1 MSFIRTLLG
10 DVPTHGLG
18 RCSAHEHL
26 IIDAP
31 HIAEKHPDFLLDD
44 VEAAGVDLREFR
56 EAGGGWVVDAMP
68 IGAGRCVGKLATVS
82 QRNGVYV
89 VCPTGLHLPIYYRA
103 GYPML
108 SMDRE
113 ALTELFVSEI
123 AEAVHSEADP
133 LSCRAGVVKIAGNLG
148 KLTPHQREA
157 FAAAAETSRRT
168 GCPIITHTEQGTAGE
183 EQVQLLLD
191 GGAHPAHVVLSHTD
205 RLPDISYHRALL
217 SSGVTLEYDHHFRTY
232 LKNGTCPTADL
243 VSRLTPDFPDQIV
256 VGMDMARRSY
266 WHGHGGQPGLV
277 WLLAVLPELLRNRG
291 LDDAL
296 IERVLTYN
304 PARAFAF
311 AEVSRSLPL
320 QEGISFSHLPD

>member
-10 DVPTHGLG
+10 DVPTDDLG

-44 VEAAGVDLREFR
+44 VEAACVDLREFR
-56 EAGGGWVVDAMP
+56 EAGGGWLVDAMP
-68 IGAGRCVGKLATVS
+68 VGAGRCVGKLITVS
-82 QRNGVYV
+82 RRSGVHV
-89 VCPTGLHLPIYYRA
+89 VCPTGLHLPMYYPA
-103 GYPML
+103 EHPML
-108 SMDRE
+108 SMSRE
-113 ALTELFVSEI
+113 ELTELFVSEV
-123 AEAVHSEADP
+123 AEAVRSEADP
-133 LSCRAGVVKIAGNLG
+133 LPYRAGVVKIAGNLG

-183 EQVQLLLD
+183 EQIQLLLD
-191 GGAHPAHVVLSHTD
+191 GGAHPAQIVLSHTD
-205 RLPDISYHRALL
+205 RLPDISYHHALL

-232 LKNGTCPTADL
+232 LKDGTCPTADL
-243 VSRLTPDFPDQIV
+243 VARLAPDFPDQIV

-266 WHGHGGQPGLV
+266 WHGHGGRPGLV
-277 WLLAVLPELLRNRG
+277 WLLTVLPELLRERG
-291 LDDAL
+291 VHDDL
-296 IERVLTYN
+296 VERVLTYN

-311 AEVSRSLPL
+311 AEVSKATSPL
-320 QEGISFSHLPD
+320 KA

>member
-1 MSFIRTLLG
+1 MSFIRTVLG
-10 DVPTHGLG
+10 DVPTDGLG

-44 VEAAGVDLREFR
+44 VEAACVDLREFR
-56 EAGGGWVVDAMP
+56 DAGGGWVVDAMP
-68 IGAGRCVGKLATVS
+68 IGAGRCMPKLATVS
-82 QRNGVYV
+82 QRSGVHV
-89 VCPTGLHLPIYYRA
+89 VCPTGLHLPMYYPPDH
-103 GYPML
+103 PML
-108 SMDRE
+108 SMDRGE
-113 ALTELFVSEI
+113 LTELFVSEI
-123 AEAVHSEADP
+123 VETVRSEAGP
-133 LSCRAGVVKIAGNLG
+133 LPYRAGVVKIAGSLG

-183 EQVQLLLD
+183 EQVRLLLD

-232 LKNGTCPTADL
+232 LKDGTCPTADL
-243 VSRLTPDFPDQIV
+243 VAELAPDFPDQIV

-277 WLLAVLPELLRNRG
+277 WLLTVLPVLLRERG
-291 LDDAL
+291 VQDDL
-296 IERVLTYN
+296 IERVLTHN

-311 AEVSRSLPL
+311 AELSKVASP
-320 QEGISFSHLPD
+320 

>member
-1 MSFIRTLLG
+1 MNFIRTLLG
-10 DVPTHGLG
+10 DIPTDGLR

-31 HIAEKHPDFLLDD
+31 HIADKHPDFLLDD
-44 VEAAGVDLREFR
+44 VDAACVDLREFR
-56 EAGGGWVVDAMP
+56 AAGGGWVVDAMP
-68 IGAGRCVGKLATVS
+68 IGAGRCVAKLTTVS
-82 QRNGVYV
+82 QRSGVHV
-89 VCPTGLHLPIYYRA
+89 VCPTGLHLPMYYPPDH
-103 GYPML
+103 PML
-108 SMDRE
+108 SMGRE
-113 ALTELFVSEI
+113 ELTELFVSEV
-123 AEAVHSEADP
+123 AEAVRSETDP
-133 LSCRAGVVKIAGNLG
+133 LPCRAGVVKIAGNLG

-168 GCPIITHTEQGTAGE
+168 GCPVITHTEQGTAGE

-191 GGAHPAHVVLSHTD
+191 GGAHPAQIVLSHTD

-232 LKNGTCPTADL
+232 LKNGICPTADL
-243 VSRLTPDFPDQIV
+243 VARLAPDFPDQIV

-277 WLLAVLPELLRNRG
+277 WLLAVLPELLRERG
-291 LDDAL
+291 VHDAL
-296 IERVLTYN
+296 VERVLTCN

-311 AEVSRSLPL
+311 AEVSKAASP
-320 QEGISFSHLPD
+320 